1 MSEVSTWDPVD
12 DNNTAAPPN
21 GWPENQS
28 PSSINNCARAMMG
41 ALRRMYDTFAAQFTA
56 LPTTYLRLTGGTIR
70 DGIDIARFDTTGCYN
85 QSGSWLFISDARA
98 KAADSIRPYDKGLQ
112 AVLALRPVQYR
123 YLASDVPRY
132 GLIAQD
138 VEPIVPEMVGEVDV
152 DGEARLTLMPTHTNY
167 LLINAVKE
175 LAAEN
180 ALLEARIATLE
191 DIVHA

>member
-1 MSEVSTWDPVD
+1 M
-12 DNNTAAPPN
+12 
-21 GWPENQS
+21 
-28 PSSINNCARAMMG
+28 RAMMG
-41 ALRRMYDTFAAQFTA
+41 ATRRFYDSITSQFAA

-85 QSGSWLFISDARA
+85 ASGSWLFISDSRA
-98 KAADSIRPYDKGLQ
+98 KRDIHPYDTKGLQ
-112 AVLALRPVQYR
+112 AVLGLNPVRFR
-123 YLASDVPRY
+123 YLGSDVHRY
-132 GLIAQD
+132 GLVAQE
-138 VEPIVPEMVGEVDV
+138 VLPVVPEMVSVGQDNLLAVN
-152 DGEARLTLMPTHTNY
+152 PTHSVF

>member
-1 MSEVSTWDPVD
+1 
-12 DNNTAAPPN
+12 
-21 GWPENQS
+21 
-28 PSSINNCARAMMG
+28 MMG
-41 ALRRMYDTFAAQFTA
+41 ALRRMYDTFTAQFSA

-70 DGIDIARFDTTGCYN
+70 DGIDIARFDTTGTYN
-85 QSGSWLFISDARA
+85 VTGSWQFISDVRA
-98 KAADSIRPYDKGLQ
+98 KVEASIRPYDKGLQ

-138 VEPIVPEMVGEVDV
+138 VVPVVPEMVGEVDV
-152 DGEARLTLMPTHTNY
+152 DGEARLTLMPTHTNW

-175 LAAEN
+175 LAQEN

-191 DIVHA
+191 ELAHV

>member
-1 MSEVSTWDPVD
+1 
-12 DNNTAAPPN
+12 
-21 GWPENQS
+21 
-28 PSSINNCARAMMG
+28 MMG
-41 ALRRMYDTFAAQFTA
+41 AIRRMYDTFTANFAA
-56 LPTTYLRLTGGTIR
+56 LPTTYLRLTGGIIR
-70 DGIDIARFDTTGCYN
+70 DGIDIARFDTTGTYN
-85 QSGSWLFISDARA
+85 VSGSWQFISDARA

-138 VEPIVPEMVGEVDV
+138 VVPVVPEMVGEVDV
-152 DGEARLTLMPTHTNY
+152 DGEARLTLMPTHTNW

-175 LAAEN
+175 LAREN